1 MQVWVLL
8 PMVLVSVELPLGSRP
23 ASHAAGSDDRMFCR
37 SSPDPASGTR
47 LGTACMRGFD
57 RMNRKRARRLTAQM
71 AVMVPVAVLAAAPS
85 AANADDVGELR
96 AETFVLP
103 AGA

>member
-1 MQVWVLL
+1 
-8 PMVLVSVELPLGSRP
+8 
-23 ASHAAGSDDRMFCR
+23 
-37 SSPDPASGTR
+37 
-47 LGTACMRGFD
+47 
-57 RMNRKRARRLTAQM
+57 MNRKRARRLTAQM